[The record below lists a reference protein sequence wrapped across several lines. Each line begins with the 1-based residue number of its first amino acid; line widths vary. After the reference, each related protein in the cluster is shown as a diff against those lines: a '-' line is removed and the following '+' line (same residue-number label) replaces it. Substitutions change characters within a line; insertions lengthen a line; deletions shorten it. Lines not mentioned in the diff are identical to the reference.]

1 MTAAFSNIQSQLV
14 TLTRAVS
21 GVVRLEASVDWVK
34 RKSEIG
40 IRDSDN
46 PLQKFLCNRSR
57 EMGQEVEKDVN
68 PGKVQSLSSTA

>member
-1 MTAAFSNIQSQLV
+1 M
-14 TLTRAVS
+14 
-21 GVVRLEASVDWVK
+21 VRLEASVDWVK

-68 PGKVQSLSSTA
+68 PGKVQSLSNTA

>member
-14 TLTRAVS
+14 TLTRAVA

-46 PLQKFLCNRSR
+46 SLQKFLCDRSR
-57 EMGQEVEKDVN
+57 EMGQEVEKDVS
-68 PGKVQSLSSTA
+68 PGKVQSLSYTA

>member
-68 PGKVQSLSSTA
+68 PGKVQSLSNTA

>member
-14 TLTRAVS
+14 TLTRAVA

-34 RKSEIG
+34 RKLEIG

-46 PLQKFLCNRSR
+46 SLQKFL
-57 EMGQEVEKDVN
+57 
-68 PGKVQSLSSTA
+68 

>member
-14 TLTRAVS
+14 TLIRAVS

-68 PGKVQSLSSTA
+68 PGKVQSLSNTA

>member
-14 TLTRAVS
+14 TLTRAVA

-34 RKSEIG
+34 RKLEIG

-46 PLQKFLCNRSR
+46 SLHKFLCDRSR
-57 EMGQEVEKDVN
+57 EMGQEVEKDVS
-68 PGKVQSLSSTA
+68 PGKVQSLSNTA

>member
-34 RKSEIG
+34 GKSEIG

-68 PGKVQSLSSTA
+68 PGKVQSLSNTA